1 MSRRK
6 TVFEC
11 YSIPKIVHLGPKK
24 TINKLGH
31 AQPKLGTSFSF
42 LGPLEFGF

>member
-11 YSIPKIVHLGPKK
+11 YSIPKIVNLGPKK
-24 TINKLGH
+24 PINKLGY
-31 AQPKLGTSFSF
+31 AQPKLGTSFGF

>member
-6 TVFEC
+6 TVFEY

-31 AQPKLGTSFSF
+31 AQPKLSTSFSF

>member
-11 YSIPKIVHLGPKK
+11 YSIPKIFHLDPKK
-24 TINKLGH
+24 QINKLGH
-31 AQPKLGTSFSF
+31 AQSKLGTSFGF
-42 LGPLEFGF
+42 FGPLEFGF